1 MHKLFITSVLLL
13 MSIAVMADHHAA
25 VEAEVRKTVTAFNA
39 AYAENR
45 IDEYFSNYADD
56 ALVYFYGVR
65 QDLDAYYA
73 EWTEMA
79 AAGGGV
85 ERNDMSDLR
94 IQVMPGGDVAVASY
108 FVDYRY
114 RAPDGEI
121 SAAKAFES
129 EVWRK
134 IDGEWKIV
142 NLHYS
147 EYASE

>member
-1 MHKLFITSVLLL
+1 MKYLLASVAGLFLCG
-13 MSIAVMADHHAA
+13 AVMADHHASI
-25 VEAEVRKTVTAFNA
+25 EAEVRDTVTAFNA

-45 IDEYFSNYADD
+45 VDDYFGYYADD
-56 ALVYFYGVR
+56 ASVYFYGAR

-73 EWTEMA
+73 EWKEMA

-114 RAPDGEI
+114 RAPDGDI

-134 IDGEWKIV
+134 VDGAWKIV

-147 EYASE
+147 EYAAE